1 MAHGG
6 IRLDRRGFARAALG
20 FGAGTLVSVGSSM
33 ARAATP
39 VTIQLDWLMSNGQ
52 IGDVVAL
59 QKGYFR
65 DEGLDVTFQPGGPNA
80 QTVPPVASGLA
91 RLGQFSDTGQASIAR
106 GNGIPLQV
114 FATGYRSTPFAYY
127 SLPRAPIRTVEDMI
141 GKRIGTQPT
150 ARFVLEILL
159 KKHAIDPAKLEI
171 VMIGFDMAP
180 LVTGQVD
187 AVTGWITNTA
197 ALSVIGPDRID
208 LIMQDAG
215 LPTMANAYFA
225 MEDTVTGEPETL
237 ARYLRGA
244 ARGWAWSYDNRPASI
259 DIVCDAFPNLDRAI
273 EKQTVDTVMR
283 LSFDQDTKVHG
294 WGWFDTA
301 KIAEQIRLFDEV
313 GQYEKGA
320 PKAGELMTTA
330 ILERTA
336 DVRPRLG

>member
-1 MAHGG
+1 MTAVS
-6 IRLDRRGFARAALG
+6 RRQFL
-20 FGAGTLVSVGSSM
+20 GSSTALLGGALVLARTDY

-59 QKGYFR
+59 QKGYFSE
-65 DEGLDVTFQPGGPNA
+65 EGIDVTFSPGGPNA

-91 RLGQFSDTGQASIAR
+91 QLGQFSDTGQASIAR

-114 FATGYRSTPFAYY
+114 IATGFRSTPFAYY
-127 SLPRAPIRTVEDMI
+127 SLPRAPIRKVEDMV

-150 ARFVLEILL
+150 ARFVLDILL
-159 KKHAIDPAKLEI
+159 KKYEIDPSQLEI

-208 LIMQDAG
+208 LMMQDAG

-225 MEDTVTGEPETL
+225 MQDTVESDPETL
-237 ARYLRGA
+237 AKYIRGA
-244 ARGWAWSYDNRPASI
+244 ARGWGWAYENRKEAI
-259 DIVCDAFPNLDRAI
+259 DILVDAYPNLDRAI
-273 EKQTVDTVMR
+273 EQQTADTVMK
-283 LSFDQDTKVHG
+283 LSFDTDTEAHG

-301 KIAEQIRLFDEV
+301 KIAEQIRLFDAV
-313 GQYEKGA
+313 KQYEQGA
-320 PKAGELMTTA
+320 PEAEELMNA
-330 ILERTA
+330 KILDLTA
-336 DVRPRLG
+336 DARPKLG